1 MGKHWTNWDCELCF
15 GPSDIGH
22 INHDD
27 NRIRWN
33 KLLYH
38 YIWDYR
44 NYVTCIGAEPGHVL
58 DVSEQFGYALTITL
72 TGGTAAYNGSTAAS
86 SIGIPTGSG
95 ITIAYYNLAG
105 INYIIF

>member
-1 MGKHWTNWDCELCF
+1 VTSGTSITTTTASVGTNYYITTSGITGITLPVSGLSLGMFWTFQNN
-15 GPSDIGH
+15 S
-22 INHDD
+22 
-27 NRIRWN
+27 
-33 KLLYH
+33 
-38 YIWDYR
+38 
-44 NYVTCIGAEPGHVL
+44 
-58 DVSEQFGYALTITL
+58 GYALTITL